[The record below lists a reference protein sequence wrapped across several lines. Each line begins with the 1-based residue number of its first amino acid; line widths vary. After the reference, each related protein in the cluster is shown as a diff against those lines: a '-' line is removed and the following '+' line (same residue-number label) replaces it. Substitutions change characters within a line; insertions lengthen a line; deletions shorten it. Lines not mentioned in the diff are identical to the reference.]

1 MEDQEDHEDKLPR
14 PELLKMLEKD
24 FQSRFGRAE
33 KRWEALRAQGT
44 SARASFNDKLSVLNA
59 GSIALTGSAA
69 TILYSKPF
77 QDPLANK
84 GAFDVLCVAA
94 VCLWLSLCLCVLHN
108 LAEPYI
114 LQREAEMHLSETL
127 VLQQARRITHG
138 FEAEGDY
145 LKANSFFDDL
155 FDKTS
160 RLRRSQ
166 WAVSIAAFLLFA
178 VGYAAVVWGI
188 INAARQVRS

>member
-1 MEDQEDHEDKLPR
+1 
-14 PELLKMLEKD
+14 MLEMIEKD
-24 FQSRFGRAE
+24 FQARFVRAE
-33 KRWEALRAQGT
+33 ERWEALRAQGT
-44 SARASFNDKLSVLNA
+44 SARANFNDKLSVLNA

-77 QDPLANK
+77 QNPLANK
-84 GAFDVLCVAA
+84 SAFEVLCIAA
-94 VCLWLSLCLCVLHN
+94 ICLWLSLCLCVFHN
-108 LAEPYI
+108 LAEPYV

-138 FEAEGDY
+138 FEATDDY
-145 LKANSFFDDL
+145 LKANTFFDDL
-155 FDKTS
+155 FDKAS

-166 WAVSIAAFLLFA
+166 WAISIGAFLLFA

-188 INAARQVRS
+188 INVARQVR